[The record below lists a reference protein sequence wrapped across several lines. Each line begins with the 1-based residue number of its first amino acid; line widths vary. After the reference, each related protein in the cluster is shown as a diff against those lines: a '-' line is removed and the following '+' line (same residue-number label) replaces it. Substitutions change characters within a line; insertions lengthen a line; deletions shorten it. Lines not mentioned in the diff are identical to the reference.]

1 LQKFSVCPY
10 QFLLSAIYR
19 LQPAEEPEPLQKL
32 DPLTR
37 GALFHEVQA
46 DFLRALKEHGQLP
59 VSERN
64 LGTALAT
71 LDRIVE
77 HVADKYHERLA
88 PAIERVWDDETA
100 LMQGDLRVWLAALA
114 TSSAEWIPRYFE
126 LSFGL
131 PIDHAHD
138 PASRRQPVAIDGRFP
153 MRGAIDLV
161 EQHGAAGWLRVTD
174 HKTGKNRTTRGLVVG
189 GGSTLQPIIYTLVA
203 EQMLGLPV
211 HASRLSFCTT
221 AGGFSEHPVSVRDEY
236 RRFGVEV
243 LEIIDR
249 AVEHGA
255 LPQAPRKGACGWCD
269 FKAVCGPHEE
279 RRAAHKRPDLPALE
293 DLQALRGLP

>member
-1 LQKFSVCPY
+1 
-10 QFLLSAIYR
+10 
-19 LQPAEEPEPLQKL
+19 
-32 DPLTR
+32 
-37 GALFHEVQA
+37 
-46 DFLRALKEHGQLP
+46 
-59 VSERN
+59 
-64 LGTALAT
+64 
-71 LDRIVE
+71 
-77 HVADKYHERLA
+77 
-88 PAIERVWDDETA
+88 
-100 LMQGDLRVWLAALA
+100 
-114 TSSAEWIPRYFE
+114 
-126 LSFGL
+126 
-131 PIDHAHD
+131 
-138 PASRRQPVAIDGRFP
+138 

-255 LPQAPRKGACGWCD
+255 LPQAPRTGACGWCD

-293 DLQALRGLP
+293 DLQALRGLPRACSPTRSSASGSATRSTRPSPSKPRPAPARPRCSSIASSTCWRRGGPPSIGSWR